1 VNGTET
7 QLCEYIQQKLV
18 AASTS
23 LDGSKKT
30 NFRLIIYGHDF
41 ANHENLAKIG
51 VVVFEISVLL
61 EIAKNRNSSRTHSP
75 PCLVLRSSRAV
86 QNKSF

>member
-1 VNGTET
+1 VNVTET
-7 QLCEYIQQKLV
+7 QLCGYNRQKLV

-51 VVVFEISVLL
+51 VVVFEISVLP
-61 EIAKNRNSSRTHSP
+61 EIAKNKNSSRTHSP